1 MNKTARIDQYLKS
14 KKVTADT
21 KITLALLIELLDGF
35 KISQFQSSPKWVDE
49 LYLLQKSITAAD
61 PFGYDVLIKD
71 LKKQIDSIISKV
83 ETPGNVSPQAAVVA
97 EEKFFTTDEVW
108 RMYSE
113 DPAYGHKSYKEF
125 AEENGWVM
133 VRLKAAPTPTEEQDK
148 EVKEVSI
155 REAYYKETSHT
166 PSDNPSKYYRWLEN
180 KFTSTQPLPV
190 GELNK
195 MAKLV
200 IWTDG
205 SYKLVSDGV
214 THEFE
219 NDATWLTTISIKD
232 LK

>member
-1 MNKTARIDQYLKS
+1 MNKT
-14 KKVTADT
+14 V
-21 KITLALLIELLDGF
+21 IE
-35 KISQFQSSPKWVDE
+35 E
-49 LYLLQKSITAAD
+49 LYLLQRSIKAAD
-61 PFGYDVLIKD
+61 PTGFDVLIKD
-71 LKKQIDSIISKV
+71 LKKQIDSIISKA

-133 VRLKAAPTPTEEQDK
+133 VKLSPAPIHTEEQDK
-148 EVKEVSI
+148 EVKEEKKMTI
-155 REAYYKETSHT
+155 EKLRTDYWFETNCAIS
-166 PSDNPSKYYRWLEN
+166 NPDHYAQWLEN
-180 KFTSTQPLPV
+180 KLTKSTPPLPV

-205 SYKLVSDGV
+205 AYKLVSDGV

-219 NDATWLTTISIKD
+219 NDATWLTTISIKY